1 VSKMSPFFR
10 QKHRAAINCKY
21 LSYTLPNGGNIRL
34 PMLHVRLSREN
45 LSLST
50 IGLVDSG
57 STTTFVPLE
66 LAEILSLP
74 IETESSAVGAGG
86 SFNNTIRRVDIS
98 LLKGNS
104 VFAEFPNFPVYVPT
118 DAGRVPYVVLGRDSI
133 FRKFD
138 ITFRENQRRFIL
150 RGSKK

>member
-1 VSKMSPFFR
+1 MIQMSFFR
-10 QKHRAAINCKY
+10 QKQRAAISCKY
-21 LSYTLPNGGNIRL
+21 LSYNLPDGGNIRL
-34 PMLHVRLSREN
+34 PMLHVRLSHGD
-45 LSLST
+45 LSLGT

-74 IETESSAVGAGG
+74 IEKESIAVGAGG

-98 LLKGNS
+98 LLKGNR
-104 VFAEFPNFPVYVPT
+104 VFAKFPNFPVYVPT
-118 DAGRVPYVVLGRDSI
+118 DAGRLPYVVLGRDSI

-138 ITFRENQRRFIL
+138 ITFRENQMRFIL